1 MNMGFFDAAQKILRE
16 AGKSFTAEEITKI
29 AFEKGLIKTSG
40 KTPSATMGARIYTDI
55 KTNQDKS
62 VFVKVERGRFG
73 LREWETKGRVKA
85 QVPVEPQE
93 MPIANKLLE
102 TQRNSDAPTMFEK
115 AIAEVFNFLGLQAKQ
130 IGGRDEP
137 DILIEIDSYK
147 IILDGKSTREGVIT
161 SETAI
166 GFERL
171 ERYKEKYNASY
182 IGVIAP
188 GFSEGYIRETA
199 KKRGIILI
207 ETEAICRILQNHATY
222 PYEPNHI
229 VEILFKSDKD
239 VITSKDI
246 PPSTIDQE
254 KLIKIV
260 AKILSDI
267 KLTRKTSFSSRELHI
282 AYSWQGLSY
291 ESDEIENALKFL
303 SVAPFSI
310 LQKQNDEYSLTGDIE
325 FILKKIGLLLQAFN
339 RIGR

>member
-1 MNMGFFDAAQKILRE
+1 
-16 AGKSFTAEEITKI
+16 
-29 AFEKGLIKTSG
+29 
-40 KTPSATMGARIYTDI
+40 MGAGIYTDI

-73 LREWETKGRVKA
+73 LREWETKGRMEA
-85 QVPVEPQE
+85 QVSVEPQE
-93 MPIANKLLE
+93 MPLVNKLLE
-102 TQRNSDAPTMFEK
+102 TQRNSDDPTMFEK
-115 AIAEVFNFLGLQAKQ
+115 AIAEAFNFLGLQAKQ

-147 IILDGKSTREGVIT
+147 IILDGKSTREGAIT

-207 ETEAICRILQNHATY
+207 ETGAICRILQNHAIY
-222 PYEPNHI
+222 PYEPNRI
-229 VEILFKSDKD
+229 VEILFNSGKV
-239 VITSKDI
+239 VITSEGI
-246 PPSTIDQE
+246 PSSTIDQE
-254 KLIKIV
+254 KLIEII

-267 KLTRKTSFSSRELHI
+267 KLTRKVSFSSRELHI
-282 AYSWQGLSY
+282 AYSWQGLDY

-303 SVAPFSI
+303 SSAPFSI
-310 LQKQNDEYSLTGDIE
+310 LKKQNDEYSLTGDIDS
-325 FILKKIGLLLQAFN
+325 ILKKVGLLFQAFN
-339 RIGR
+339 KIGR